1 MSRKQKPRHASR
13 RWILSLTLFGAGLC
27 GLVLEVV
34 WIRNLGL
41 VFGANTHAMSTVLA
55 AYMAGLALGSL
66 LVGRWAGRP
75 ERTRIGLSRT
85 YAILLAG
92 LGVTGVLVTLFST
105 RISVVAVPLLRAVG
119 WNSGVSVAIRGLMG
133 FVILLVPTF
142 IIGGMLPVVA
152 QLSVEDSSRVGQRL
166 AMLYFVNTL
175 GSVAGTLLAGFL
187 LLEKLGVTG
196 TALLAGI
203 VSLLLAPFALA
214 VGGRTV
220 TTAHVKPQ
228 PGSAQQVHY
237 SRPAVAVLVIGF
249 AVSGFAA
256 LGYEVTWTRALVMVL
271 GQPIYGATVVLAA
284 FLLGL
289 AVGSI
294 AAGRLSD
301 RWSDPLLGFGIV
313 ELIIGISAALTLAVL
328 ARSPAILVWITDQF
342 GATWAGLMFG
352 LAGFCLGAMLLP
364 AFWMGTTFPIAN
376 RAFVP
381 ELRRLGAKV
390 GTLYAVNTVG
400 ALLGSIVTG
409 FFIIPA
415 LGTVQTNL
423 LLAGLSLAVGAAAVL
438 SAKSS
443 ARVKMP
449 VLAVLGG
456 VLVLVAVFATPH
468 RLKVLPPTLAVDQ
481 GTTWQV
487 SFHKET
493 VEGIVTTAQ
502 SRAGDRQTWVNSS
515 VVCGSGLP
523 ALKPVRQ
530 MGIIPFAVRP
540 APRDILIIGYGL
552 GVAASLLVDISR
564 HEVDCVEIAPAVV
577 EASREFARWNNR
589 VYDNARLNIMAGD
602 GRNYLLCTD
611 KKYDAISCDP
621 THPALGSGALYTREF
636 YELCNDRLRD
646 GGILTMYLPFHLLE
660 SRHFRMLLN
669 TFRVAF
675 PECALWRG
683 IAHCVLVGRKSHRVE
698 LDPGHLTELFDR
710 LSTSTQ
716 MALSEVFVDGPVE
729 LLSGMVL
736 DSEGL
741 ASISQDA
748 GLFVDDQPELEYVG
762 ARAPD
767 NRTWRENAQLVL
779 DNWTGPGEA
788 LLPGDSVFANALS
801 SAMMA
806 EKSRFQATIHAV
818 AGKSDDQIRELERAL
833 EYNPED
839 REAQHILRMSTFG
852 RSVNTR

>member
-1 MSRKQKPRHASR
+1 MTASPKR
-13 RWILSLTLFGAGLC
+13 GYPAHRWILSLTLFGAGFS

-41 VFGANTHAMSTVLA
+41 VFGADTHAMSTVLA

-66 LVGRWAGRP
+66 LVGRWAGQP
-75 ERTRIGLSRT
+75 GRTRAGLSRM
-85 YAILLAG
+85 YAVLLAG
-92 LGVTGVLVTLFST
+92 LGVTGVLVTLLAT

-119 WNSGVSVAIRGLMG
+119 WNSGMSVAIRGLMG

-142 IIGGMLPVVA
+142 IIGGMFPVVA
-152 QLSVEDSSRVGQRL
+152 QLSVEDSSKVGRRL

-175 GSVAGTLLAGFL
+175 GSVVGTLLAGFL

-203 VSLLLAPFALA
+203 VSLLLAPIALA
-214 VGGRTV
+214 AKGGPVAAADTE
-220 TTAHVKPQ
+220 PQ
-228 PGSAQQVHY
+228 AEPAKQIRY
-237 SRPAVAVLVIGF
+237 PRPAIVVLVIGF
-249 AVSGFAA
+249 AASGFAA
-256 LGYEVTWTRALVMVL
+256 LGYEVTWTRALVTIL
-271 GQPIYGATVVLAA
+271 GQPMYGATVVLGA

-289 AVGSI
+289 AIGGV

-313 ELIIGISAALTLAVL
+313 EFIIGMSAAFTLAVL
-328 ARSPAILVWITDQF
+328 ARSPGILVWITDEL
-342 GATWAGLMFG
+342 GTTWAGLMFG

-381 ELRRLGAKV
+381 ELRQLGTKV

-400 ALLGSIVTG
+400 ALLGSIITG

-423 LLAGLSLAVGAAAVL
+423 LLAGLSLAVGATAIL
-438 SAKSS
+438 SSKSS
-443 ARVKMP
+443 MRVKVP
-449 VLAVLGG
+449 VLAGLGAA
-456 VLVLVAVFATPH
+456 LALVAVFVTPH
-468 RLKVLPPTLAVDQ
+468 RLRVLPPTVAVGQ
-481 GTTWQV
+481 GRTWQV
-487 SFHKET
+487 SYHKET

-502 SRAGDRQTWVNSS
+502 NRAGDRQTWVNSS

-530 MGIIPFAVRP
+530 MGIIPFVVHP
-540 APRDILIIGYGL
+540 APKDILVIGYGL

-564 HEVDCVEIAPAVV
+564 QEVDCVEIAPAVV

-611 KKYDAISCDP
+611 RQYDVISCDP

-646 GGILTMYLPFHLLE
+646 GGILTMYLPFHMLE

-669 TFRVAF
+669 TFRATF

-683 IAHCVLVGRKSHRVE
+683 IAHGVLVGRKAQQIE
-698 LDPGHLTELFDR
+698 LDPRHLADVFDR
-710 LSTSTQ
+710 LSDPTR
-716 MALSEVFVDGPVE
+716 MALSEVFVDSPVE
-729 LLSGMVL
+729 LLSGMIL

-741 ASISQDA
+741 ASVSQDA
-748 GLFVDDQPELEYVG
+748 GLFVDDRPELEYVG

-767 NRTWRENAQLVL
+767 NRTWRENAQHVL
-779 DNWTGPGEA
+779 DNWTGPARA
-788 LLPGDSVFANALS
+788 LLPGDSAFAAALS
-801 SAMMA
+801 AAMMA
-806 EKSRFQATIHAV
+806 ERLRFQATIHAV
-818 AGKSDDQIRELERAL
+818 AGRTEDQVRELVRAL
-833 EYNPED
+833 ECNPED
-839 REAQHILRMSTFG
+839 REAQRFLQMSTSG
-852 RSVNTR
+852 RDINTR

>member
-1 MSRKQKPRHASR
+1 MSTNRTPGYSPR
-13 RWILSLTLFGAGLC
+13 RWVLSLTLFGAGFS
-27 GLVLEVV
+27 GLVLELV

-66 LVGRWAGRP
+66 VVGRWAGRP
-75 ERTRIGLSRT
+75 ERTRAGLSRM
-85 YAILLAG
+85 YALLLAS
-92 LGVTGVLVTLFST
+92 LGVAGVLVTLLAT

-119 WNSGVSVAIRGLMG
+119 WNSGMSVAIRGLMG

-142 IIGGMLPVVA
+142 IIGGMFPLVA
-152 QLSVEDSSRVGQRL
+152 EMSVEDSSRVGRRL

-203 VSLLLAPFALA
+203 VCLLIAPLALTA
-214 VGGRTV
+214 GGRTEA
-220 TTAHVKPQ
+220 TIHVEPQ
-228 PGSAQQVHY
+228 TEPARQVHY
-237 SRPAVAVLVIGF
+237 SRPAVVVLVIGF

-256 LGYEVTWTRALVMVL
+256 LGYEVTWTRALVTIL
-271 GQPIYGATVVLAA
+271 GQPMYGATVVLAA

-289 AVGSI
+289 AIGGI

-301 RWSDPLLGFGIV
+301 RWSDPLLGFGIL
-313 ELIIGISAALTLAVL
+313 EFIIGISAAVTLAVL
-328 ARSPAILVWITDQF
+328 ARSPAILVWITDRL
-342 GATWAGLMFG
+342 GATWAGLMLG

-381 ELRRLGAKV
+381 ELRQLGTKV
-390 GTLYAVNTVG
+390 GTLYAVNTIG
-400 ALLGSIVTG
+400 ALLGSVVTG

-423 LLAGLSLAVGAAAVL
+423 LLAGLSLAVGTAAIL
-438 SAKSS
+438 YAKSS
-443 ARVKMP
+443 TRVKTP
-449 VLAVLGG
+449 ALAGLGAA
-456 VLVLVAVFATPH
+456 LVFVAVFVTPH
-468 RLKVLPPTLAVDQ
+468 RLQVLPPTVAVGK

-530 MGIIPFAVRP
+530 MGIIPFAVHP
-540 APRDILIIGYGL
+540 TPKDILVIGYGL

-564 HEVDCVEIAPAVV
+564 QEVDCVEIAPAVV

-602 GRNYLLCTD
+602 GRNFLLCTD
-611 KKYDAISCDP
+611 RKYDVISCDP
-621 THPALGSGALYTREF
+621 THPALGSGALYTHEF
-636 YELCNDRLRD
+636 YELCNRRLRD
-646 GGILTMYLPFHLLE
+646 GGILTMYLPFHMLE
-660 SRHFRMLLN
+660 QRHFRMLLS
-669 TFRVAF
+669 TFRATF

-683 IAHCVLVGRKSHRVE
+683 IAHGVLVGRKAQRIE
-698 LDPGHLTELFDR
+698 LDPGYLAKLFGR
-710 LSTSTQ
+710 LSASTQ
-716 MALSEVFVDGPVE
+716 MALSEVFIDGPID
-729 LLSGMVL
+729 LLSGMIL

-741 ASISQDA
+741 AAVSQDA
-748 GLFVDDQPELEYVG
+748 GLFIDDRPELEYVG
-762 ARAPD
+762 ARTHD

-779 DNWTGPGEA
+779 DNWTGPGRT
-788 LLPGDSVFANALS
+788 LVPGDSAFAASLS

-806 EKSRFQATIHAV
+806 ERSRFQATIHAV
-818 AGKSDDQIRELERAL
+818 AGKTENQVHELEKAL
-833 EYNPED
+833 EYNPGD
-839 REAQHILRMSTFG
+839 REARRFLQMSPIV
-852 RSVNTR
+852 RDENAE

>member
-1 MSRKQKPRHASR
+1 MTASPKPGYPVR
-13 RWILSLTLFGAGLC
+13 RWVLSLTLFGAGFS

-55 AYMAGLALGSL
+55 AYMAGLAFGSL
-66 LVGRWAGRP
+66 MVGRWAGRP
-75 ERTRIGLSRT
+75 ERTRVGLSRM
-85 YAILLAG
+85 YALLLAG
-92 LGVTGVLVTLFST
+92 LGVTGVLVTLLAT

-119 WNSGVSVAIRGLMG
+119 WNSGMSVAIRGLMG

-142 IIGGMLPVVA
+142 IIGGMFPVVA
-152 QLSVEDSSRVGQRL
+152 QLSVEDSTKVGRRL

-175 GSVAGTLLAGFL
+175 GSVVGTLLAGFL

-203 VSLLLAPFALA
+203 ISLLLAPLALA
-214 VGGRTV
+214 ARGSPDRATRV
-220 TTAHVKPQ
+220 A
-228 PGSAQQVHY
+228 PGAEPARQVHY
-237 SRPAVAVLVIGF
+237 SRPAVVVLVIGF

-256 LGYEVTWTRALVMVL
+256 LGYEVTWTRALVTIL
-271 GQPIYGATVVLAA
+271 GQPMYGATVVLAA

-289 AVGSI
+289 AIGGI

-313 ELIIGISAALTLAVL
+313 EFVIGMSAALTLAVL
-328 ARSPAILVWITDQF
+328 ARSPAILVWITDEL
-342 GATWAGLMFG
+342 GASWAGLMSG

-381 ELRRLGAKV
+381 ELRQLGNKV
-390 GTLYAVNTVG
+390 GALYAANTVG
-400 ALLGSIVTG
+400 ALLGSVVTG

-423 LLAGLSLAVGAAAVL
+423 LLAGLSLAAGTSAIL
-438 SAKSS
+438 SSKSS
-443 ARVKMP
+443 MRVKVP
-449 VLAVLGG
+449 VLAGLGA
-456 VLVLVAVFATPH
+456 VLVLAAILVTPH
-468 RLKVLPPTLAVDQ
+468 RLQVLPPTVAVGQ

-493 VEGIVTTAQ
+493 VEGIVTTAE

-523 ALKPVRQ
+523 ALKPVRL
-530 MGIIPFAVRP
+530 MGIIPFAVHP
-540 APRDILIIGYGL
+540 APRDILVIGYGL

-564 HEVDCVEIAPAVV
+564 QRVDCVEIAPAVV

-589 VYDNARLNIMAGD
+589 VYDDARLNVMAGD

-611 KKYDAISCDP
+611 KKYDVISCDP

-660 SRHFRMLLN
+660 NRHFRMLLG
-669 TFRVAF
+669 TFRATF

-683 IAHCVLVGRKSHRVE
+683 IAHGVLVGRKSQRIE
-698 LDPGHLTELFDR
+698 LDPGYLVDLFDR
-710 LSTSTQ
+710 LSTSTK
-716 MALSEVFVDGPVE
+716 MALNEVFIDGPVE
-729 LLSGMVL
+729 LLSGMIL

-741 ASISQDA
+741 ATVSHDA
-748 GLFVDDQPELEYVG
+748 ELFIDDRPELEYVG

-779 DNWTGPGEA
+779 DNWTGPGRT
-788 LLPGDSVFANALS
+788 LLPGDSAFAETLS

-806 EKSRFQATIHAV
+806 ERSRFQATIYAV
-818 AGKSDDQIRELERAL
+818 AGKTEDQVRELEKAL
-833 EYNPED
+833 EYNPGD
-839 REAQHILRMSTFG
+839 REARRFLQMSPIV
-852 RSVNTR
+852 RDESAE